1 MISEMYEIIQER
13 DQLKVE
19 RDTLIDNIEELRTNI
34 SRLEQIRDIK
44 DSALKGADIKIKTL
58 EQENNNLKQS
68 VSEYKDYAESHVA
81 TYLEFRAL
89 EEENKVLRLQ
99 EKTYFDECQNAKK
112 ELKDYQD
119 DYEMVTNNCIYW
131 EDKAHWLEDE
141 SSKYIDLLSEISQH
155 IGNKSSSSTCK
166 YFREKLDELGIKEDE
181 YGRDITERSK

>member
-1 MISEMYEIIQER
+1 MINYEMALTEIEMYKKAHESLSENLTHANKKIQ
-13 DQLKVE
+13 QLKVE
-19 RDTLIDNIEELRTNI
+19 RNSLIDNLSWYKEKV
-34 SRLEQIRDIK
+34 SRLEW
-44 DSALKGADIKIKTL
+44 
-58 EQENNNLKQS
+58 ENNKLKQS

-81 TYLEFRAL
+81 SYLEMRVL
-89 EEENKVLRLQ
+89 ERENKTLGLQ
-99 EKTYFDECQNAKK
+99 AKTYFDEYQNAKK
-112 ELKDYQD
+112 ELEDYQD

-141 SSKYIDLLSEISQH
+141 SYKYIDLLSEISQH